1 MKILRILTII
11 AMAVL
16 VGTAL
21 ACAVG
26 ISPAWTISGLLL
38 FSFLIP
44 QPKGSLLFSIGL
56 FDLAR
61 PSGNNVGAG
70 GGLDNE
76 IILINAA
83 DVDMSQF
90 PVRGED
96 GVTISGDIVMKTNKY
111 MHRFYM
117 TQGTI
122 EPNMKKVKGENKDC
136 GGYEISL
143 SGFYPG
149 MEASI
154 LKWIENFGFAFEGF
168 VIFQNCSQ
176 NKRYLVGEPC
186 NLVTVEDIE
195 SKWGAEID
203 KAKGSNF
210 KFLTKQSHV
219 MANYEGAISYDPSS
233 ASW

>member
-1 MKILRILTII
+1 MKILRILTVFV
-11 AMAVL
+11 MAVL
-16 VGTAL
+16 VGAVM
-21 ACAVG
+21 ACAIGV
-26 ISPAWTISGLLL
+26 SPLWTIGGLLL
-38 FSFLIP
+38 FSAVIP
-44 QPKGSLLFSIGL
+44 RPAGALMFSVTL

-61 PSGNNVGAG
+61 PAGNNVGAG

-83 DVDMSQF
+83 DVDLTQF
-90 PVRGED
+90 PARGED
-96 GVTISGDIVMKTNKY
+96 GVTITGNIVMKANKY

-122 EPNMKKVKGENKDC
+122 EPSMKKVKGENKDC

-149 MEASI
+149 MEAAI
-154 LKWIENFGFAFEGF
+154 LKWIEAFGFAFEGY
-168 VIFQNCSQ
+168 VIIQNCSQ
-176 NKRYLVGEPC
+176 NKKYLIGEPC
-186 NLVTVEDIE
+186 NLVSVEDIE
-195 SKWGAEID
+195 TKWGAEVD

-219 MANYEGAISYDPSS
+219 MANYEGNISYDPSS